1 MKLKSVRIQNFK
13 AIHDCSFDF
22 TDATMLVG
30 PNNSGKSSVLQAIHL
45 ASRTFAQATE
55 ANKQSTIS
63 LNEIEYIPSTN
74 YRELAHF
81 GLWGNVS
88 GTPQSTI
95 SFSFYDPD
103 DSTIRNASIVLK
115 SARNEGVSVIP
126 SMDAKLIPI
135 LRSKENVFSAYIP
148 GIAGIPLQEE
158 FLSKRHI
165 FRKAASG
172 DSNVVL
178 RNVLLLIK
186 KLGKLEELMTHVR
199 GIYPTVSVDI
209 SFDEDKDYSIGSNVF
224 IPGLKAV
231 NKPLEL
237 SGTGFLQVLQIFS
250 YLVLFHPKIILIDEP
265 ESHLHPTLQT
275 KLIRQIQQRVHE
287 IGAVALITTHS
298 PFVARG
304 LPIGSTTV
312 WIDEGKVVAASSDST
327 IRDALGWGALDKQ
340 ILLCTEDTLVPQLA
354 AIVAQV
360 ETLSDKVSVFP
371 FEGVSKLGSGGA
383 LARLRDALG
392 GAHRLIV
399 HRDRDCMT
407 DEELKSWIDEYTK
420 HKIESWITSGSDIEM
435 YFCDDDYVSDA
446 IGISVLEAK
455 AIREDILTE
464 DEEDFKV
471 RFFNKRKEVNK
482 KIYEKTGGS
491 PNIETLWSSFD
502 YTNKIRGKE
511 LMSKIREKAKAIG
524 KNEKLI
530 GRRAPNKVVAAE
542 LIAKLTTMLK
552 N

>member
-1 MKLKSVRIQNFK
+1 
-13 AIHDCSFDF
+13 
-22 TDATMLVG
+22 MLVG

-45 ASRTFAQATE
+45 ASRILSQATE
-55 ANKQSTIS
+55 ANKQSTVS

-81 GLWGNVS
+81 GLWGNRS
-88 GTPQSTI
+88 GSPESTVTFA
-95 SFSFYDPD
+95 FSDPED
-103 DSTIRNASIVLK
+103 GKEKKAKITLK

-126 SMDAKLIPI
+126 STDPKLIPL
-135 LRSKENVFSAYIP
+135 LRTKDFVFSAYIP

-158 FLSKRHI
+158 LLSKRHI

-186 KLGKLEELMTHVR
+186 KMGKLDELMTHVR
-199 GIYPTVSVDI
+199 GIYPSVSVDI
-209 SFDEDKDYSIGSNVF
+209 SFDEERDYKIGSNVF
-224 IPGLKAV
+224 IPGLKVV

-275 KLIRQIQQRVHE
+275 KLIRQIQERVRA

-312 WIDEGKVVAASSDST
+312 WINDGGVVAATSDST

-340 ILLCTEDTLVPQLA
+340 ILLCTEDSLVPQLN
-354 AIVAQV
+354 AIISQV
-360 ETLSDKVSVFP
+360 DTLADKVSVFP
-371 FEGVSKLGSGGA
+371 FEGVSKLGSASA
-383 LARLRDALG
+383 LARMRDALG
-392 GAHRLIV
+392 GAHKVIV

-407 DEELKSWIDEYTK
+407 DSELAAWCNEYHCHGIKT
-420 HKIESWITSGSDIEM
+420 WITSGSDMEM
-435 YFCDDDYVSDA
+435 YFCDDTYVA
-446 IGISVLEAK
+446 NATGISEIEAR
-455 AIREDILTE
+455 AIREAIIVDN
-464 DEEDFKV
+464 DEHFKG

-482 KIYEKTGGS
+482 RIYEKTGGS
-491 PNIETLWSSFD
+491 PNIEDLWTSFD
-502 YTNKIRGKE
+502 YSNKIKGKD
-511 LMSKIREKAKAIG
+511 LMSRIREGVRSLG
-524 KNEKLI
+524 KDEKTI
-530 GRRAPNKVVAAE
+530 GRKAPSVVVANDLLSE
-542 LIAKLTTMLK
+542 LNALLT
-552 N
+552 